1 MPPLARARADR
12 TALLCLKA
20 APGCAQVVACV
31 GPLRRMQI
39 LSEKMGEIVSTL
51 MTAGTQL
58 LIGHC
63 GRGVEAAAGTLAVAM
78 RAACRPAASL
88 NASAGLSMI
97 EENDT
102 SGVETTPKVR

>member
-1 MPPLARARADR
+1 
-12 TALLCLKA
+12 
-20 APGCAQVVACV
+20 
-31 GPLRRMQI
+31 MQI

-102 SGVETTPKVR
+102 SGVETTPKVL